1 MDFDINDAKKLA
13 RLSRLEY
20 TDDELKDFVPQ
31 FEAILQQVSMIDKID
46 VSNLSLKSNDTRD
59 ILELRDDQVVDTF
72 TQEQVLSNA
81 PEKKDG
87 AFLVP
92 LTVE

>member
-1 MDFDINDAKKLA
+1 MKFSIDDAKNLA
-13 RLSRLEY
+13 KLSRLEFSEK
-20 TDDELKDFVPQ
+20 ELKDFLKE
-31 FEAILQQVSMIDKID
+31 FDLILEQVSMINKVD
-46 VSNLSLKSNDTRD
+46 VSGVDLKSND
-59 ILELRDDQVVDTF
+59 VVDVENIRNDIAQNTF

>member
-1 MDFDINDAKKLA
+1 MEFNTDNAKRLGK
-13 RLSRLEY
+13 LSRLEFS
-20 TDDELKDFVPQ
+20 DEKLNQITNEFG
-31 FEAILQQVSMIDKID
+31 AILDQVSLINKVD
-46 VSNLSLKSNDTRD
+46 VSNIDLKQDDVVNVST
-59 ILELRDDQVVDTF
+59 LRKDEVVNTF
-72 TQEQVLSNA
+72 TQEQVLQNA

>member
-1 MDFDINDAKKLA
+1 MKFSIDDAKNLA
-13 RLSRLEY
+13 KLSRLEFSEK
-20 TDDELKDFVPQ
+20 ELKDFLKE
-31 FEAILQQVSMIDKID
+31 FDLILEQVSMINKVD
-46 VSNLSLKSNDTRD
+46 VSGVDLKSND
-59 ILELRDDQVVDTF
+59 VVDVESIRNDIAQNTF

>member
-1 MDFDINDAKKLA
+1 MKFSIDDAKNLA
-13 RLSRLEY
+13 KLSRLEFSEK
-20 TDDELKDFVPQ
+20 ELKDFLKE
-31 FEAILQQVSMIDKID
+31 FDLILEQVSMINKVD
-46 VSNLSLKSNDTRD
+46 VSGVDLSND
-59 ILELRDDQVVDTF
+59 VVDVENIRNDIAQNTF